1 MGRLWAG
8 EAKESQDSATNGHG
22 HHQKDQKQFTDGE
35 SSGVAPGPS
44 QGLQTLERTQNQL
57 VPQVGLRLGA
67 VLPDSMAEALC
78 LHPDPGRPE
87 IASQETTSTDMV
99 GKHCILELYDCDS
112 SRLDD
117 EAFLRDAITAAAKR
131 AGATLLNLITHR
143 FEPQG
148 VTGLALLAESHIS
161 IHTWPESGY
170 AAVDVFTC
178 GDHTMPERACA
189 VLSEELGSTRQ
200 NLRSFRRRT
209 PSTVAEAQR
218 EPVGV

>member
-1 MGRLWAG
+1 MNQSL
-8 EAKESQDSATNGHG
+8 
-22 HHQKDQKQFTDGE
+22 
-35 SSGVAPGPS
+35 SS
-44 QGLQTLERTQNQL
+44 
-57 VPQVGLRLGA
+57 
-67 VLPDSMAEALC
+67 
-78 LHPDPGRPE
+78 LHPNPGWSGAAPQPL
-87 IASQETTSTDMV
+87 SCTTTTEAV

-112 SRLDD
+112 KRLDD
-117 EAFLRDAITAAAKR
+117 EAFLRDAITTAASR

-189 VLSEELGSTRQ
+189 VLVAELSAAHHKLT
-200 NLRSFRRRT
+200 SFRRET
-209 PSTVAEAQR
+209 PVSIGGSER
-218 EPVGV
+218 EPLLTAA